1 MFNIQWAKSLPRLK
15 IIFFLRACCLLE
27 NICYLNT
34 WTIHGYCQNKL
45 KGWNEEAPTF
55 FMLYISL
62 ILLHM
67 VECRASEPLS
77 CYSTDWKLQN
87 LAHPQGGVNWR
98 RYWQQVLCSK
108 VVYAKIIFELR
119 SQQTLSG
126 YNFSND
132 KHLKSDLNICNIYYY
147 KILSL

>member
-1 MFNIQWAKSLPRLK
+1 
-15 IIFFLRACCLLE
+15 
-27 NICYLNT
+27 
-34 WTIHGYCQNKL
+34 
-45 KGWNEEAPTF
+45 
-55 FMLYISL
+55 MLYISL
-62 ILLHM
+62 ILSHM

-132 KHLKSDLNICNIYYY
+132 KHLKSDLIFVIFITIKFYHYKNLPLPISQHTCNFCGD
-147 KILSL
+147 LSIDVQTFTQIFYVFCISHSVWKVGVGL